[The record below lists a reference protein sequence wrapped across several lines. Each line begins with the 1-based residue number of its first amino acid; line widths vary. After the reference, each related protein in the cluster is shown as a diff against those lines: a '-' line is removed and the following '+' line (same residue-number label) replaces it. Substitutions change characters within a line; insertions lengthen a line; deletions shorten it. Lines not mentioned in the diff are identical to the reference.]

1 MIKTR
6 NGSRSAL
13 RGELVAVGMKWKSMP
28 LSDLMKC
35 EIEYIDV
42 TRHFHLVV
50 SALAN
55 TSRKRM
61 SRESKRRS
69 KGRQTRCTTEWQ
81 EGLRSSVRM
90 ESQNPRAWDK
100 PPGWHPAIC

>member
-6 NGSRSAL
+6 NDSRSAP
-13 RGELVAVGMKWKSMP
+13 RGELVAVGMKWKSMR

-35 EIEYIDV
+35 EIKYIGV

-55 TSRKRM
+55 TSRQRKTNTGA
-61 SRESKRRS
+61 REGRLAAPL
-69 KGRQTRCTTEWQ
+69 KGRK
-81 EGLRSSVRM
+81 GLHS
-90 ESQNPRAWDK
+90 
-100 PPGWHPAIC
+100 

>member
-6 NGSRSAL
+6 NDSRSAL
-13 RGELVAVGMKWKSMP
+13 RGELVAVGMKWKSMR

-35 EIEYIDV
+35 EIKYIEV

-55 TSRKRM
+55 TSRQRNVKRKTNTGA
-61 SRESKRRS
+61 REDRLAAPP
-69 KGRQTRCTTEWQ
+69 KGRK
-81 EGLRSSVRM
+81 GLHS
-90 ESQNPRAWDK
+90 
-100 PPGWHPAIC
+100 

>member
-6 NGSRSAL
+6 NGSRSAR
-13 RGELVAVGMKWKSMP
+13 RGELVAVGMKWKRMP

-35 EIEYIDV
+35 EIKYVDI

-55 TSRKRM
+55 TSRKRNVD
-61 SRESKRRS
+61 RK
-69 KGRQTRCTTEWQ
+69 QTQ
-81 EGLRSSVRM
+81 ERGKTDSL
-90 ESQNPRAWDK
+90 
-100 PPGWHPAIC
+100 HH